1 MTHSDFNAIQ
11 IIDNV
16 ISVRR
21 QGKHSIKV
29 NEVRI
34 TDDGFVNLVTTVR
47 ELIES
52 LIVSK
57 GSWKNNNNQYLMT
70 LVTES
75 MKVVKGYKFLTI
87 DDKKRLIMLIIDK
100 IVEKEIASSDI
111 NEEIK
116 NSGVDLRFDI
126 KIQHRFDAV
135 DTQGIGVSYFYIS
148 REGPDKSLQKNY
160 LGPFANTSDKAPDTF
175 GSIGTYQ
182 VQTLNISRIIT
193 NDQFEIGDTFFI
205 SAIGDPNENTSNT
218 DFHTVNSEQTYWVI
232 SDASK
237 NVDDWNQEIE

>member
-11 IIDNV
+11 IIDDV

-21 QGKHSIKV
+21 QGKRSIKV
-29 NEVRI
+29 NEVKI
-34 TDDGFVNLVTTVR
+34 TDDGFINLVTAVR

-87 DDKKRLIMLIIDK
+87 DDKKRLIMLLIDK

-116 NSGVDLRFDI
+116 NKLLTGIDEVVEPAIELGIRAI
-126 KIQHRFDAV
+126 KGELKLNQNSV
-135 DTQGIGVSYFYIS
+135 MTV
-148 REGPDKSLQKNY
+148 
-160 LGPFANTSDKAPDTF
+160 LGLIVNA
-175 GSIGTYQ
+175 I
-182 VQTLNISRIIT
+182 
-193 NDQFEIGDTFFI
+193 FI
-205 SAIGDPNENTSNT
+205 CTKKPTTE
-218 DFHTVNSEQTYWVI
+218 
-232 SDASK
+232 
-237 NVDDWNQEIE
+237 